1 MFLRHL
7 FFCVG
12 SLSKLRR
19 RLKKTRIKNCE
30 AKCKPYV
37 DLVVPRLRHQ
47 HSANMCN
54 TFECSSRHTC
64 QAVQWRYSTVCGSLK
79 VSVSGPTKNVSWHFE
94 VKKKQ
99 VVMSNQ
105 CCLTQVSRSSTHCLD
120 YHLLLPKD
128 YCHWGCRPSDIPE
141 GWWKS
146 RRAAA
151 PVILAGPLV
160 QESIDMNLKMAM

>member
-105 CCLTQVSRSSTHCLD
+105 CCLTQVPRSCTPSLD
-120 YHLLLPKD
+120 YDLLLPED
-128 YCHWGCRPSDIPE
+128 NRHSIWYTWRLVEESQG
-141 GWWKS
+141 
-146 RRAAA
+146 RRF

-160 QESIDMNLKMAM
+160 QKSMQMSLKMAT